1 MQKFFTTLSDM
12 SFKKFITPQIIGQ
25 VYVIGIA
32 FVLVQS
38 MLLLRFPFGFI
49 IAPISFV
56 AAVVLLR
63 CALEMILAVF
73 QIARYSAEIARRG
86 RPLLDGES
94 ASDDPL
100 SKGKAELEDDLSR
113 E

>member
-1 MQKFFTTLSDM
+1 MQKFFQILSDL
-12 SFKKFITPQIIGQ
+12 SFKKFITPKIISQ
-25 VYVIGIA
+25 VYVVGVV

-38 MLLLRFPFGFI
+38 LLLLRFPFGFI

-63 CALEMILAVF
+63 CGLEMILAVF

-86 RPLLDGES
+86 REGDYSEEED
-94 ASDDPL
+94 AL
-100 SKGKAELEDDLSR
+100 SQSPGT
-113 E
+113 